1 MKKRPIDTKS
11 VREPSLPTYRQL
23 ALTLAMEIKAG
34 NYKIGSMIPSLG
46 ESSRINKVSA
56 PTVSV
61 VYDILRKHGI
71 IALNTSNR
79 FVVKSKN
86 IESFLTE
93 ELKLTRY
100 VNSNTQPPIDVS
112 ESQHHDE

>member
-1 MKKRPIDTKS
+1 MKKPPIEDKP

-23 ALTLAMEIKAG
+23 ALTLATEIKAG
-34 NYKIGSMIPSLG
+34 TYKIGSLIPSLG

-61 VYDILRKHGI
+61 AYDILRKHGI

-79 FVVKSKN
+79 FVVKSKK
-86 IESFLTE
+86 IDSFLAE

-100 VNSNTQPPIDVS
+100 VNSNTQAPVDTS
-112 ESQHHDE
+112 ESQ

>member
-1 MKKRPIDTKS
+1 MKTPPIESKS

-23 ALTLAMEIKAG
+23 ALTLATEIKAG
-34 NYKIGSMIPSLG
+34 KYKIGSLIPSLG
-46 ESSRINKVSA
+46 ESSRVNKVSA

-61 VYDILRKHGI
+61 AYDILRKHGI

-86 IESFLTE
+86 IESFLAE

-100 VNSNTQPPIDVS
+100 VNSNNQTPVDTS
-112 ESQHHDE
+112 ESQ

>member
-1 MKKRPIDTKS
+1 MKKPPIETKS
-11 VREPSLPTYRQL
+11 LREPSLPTYRQL

-34 NYKIGSMIPSLG
+34 RYKIGSLIPSLG
-46 ESSRINKVSA
+46 ESSRTNKVST

-61 VYDILRKHGI
+61 AYDILRKHGVI
-71 IALNTSNR
+71 SLNNSNR

-86 IESFLTE
+86 IESFLAE

-100 VNSNTQPPIDVS
+100 VNSNTQDTADNPADK
-112 ESQHHDE
+112 Q